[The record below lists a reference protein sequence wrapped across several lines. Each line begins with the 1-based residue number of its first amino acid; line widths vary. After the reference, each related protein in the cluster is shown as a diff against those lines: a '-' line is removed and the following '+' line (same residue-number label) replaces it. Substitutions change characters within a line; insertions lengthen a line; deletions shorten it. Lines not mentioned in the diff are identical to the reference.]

1 MKPHSPAGR
10 NRLTPSTL
18 HSALVAGALAATLTQ
33 APPVLAQSGALEE
46 IVVTA
51 RKRDESLQDTP
62 VAITA
67 FSGNRLQ
74 ESGITNL
81 ADFNRIVPNVDV
93 QAGSGNA
100 GVANVYIRGVGQRNT
115 EPNLDSG
122 AGIYLDGA
130 YVGRADGASS
140 DEHTSELQSRGQLGC

>member
-93 QAGSGNA
+93 QAGSGTA
-100 GVANVYIRGVGQRNT
+100 GAANGYSRGGGQRDAERT
-115 EPNLDSG
+115 LHSGVDSS
-122 AGIYLDGA
+122 LDGVS
-130 YVGRADGASS
+130 VGR
-140 DEHTSELQSRGQLGC
+140 